1 MDKRQGGDLQMRL
14 WALAVSL
21 VCLTILPAF
30 PSIAQIDQA
39 PGTKFTLRPADLPPP
54 YQTRSA
60 SNAPRR
66 VSRPAD
72 AALRVPAGFAS
83 NLYAERLAT
92 PRWLEAAANGDL
104 FVAESGSGRVRLLR
118 DTNGDGRADVSE
130 VFAEGFNRPHGMALR
145 PGYLYIADTRRVWRV
160 AYQPGDTKA
169 KREPEAVTAEGVF
182 GGAWG
187 HWTRNIVFSPDGS
200 SFYASIGSAGNIAE
214 EEAPRATILKFNA
227 DGSGQRIFATGLR
240 NPVGIAFR
248 PGSNELWTVV
258 NERDGLGDGLVP
270 DYLTRV
276 QDGAFYGWPYAYIG
290 KNPQP
295 GYAER
300 RPDLVAKTVVPDL
313 LFESHSAPLG
323 LTFYTGTAFP
333 PEFRGDAFVA
343 LHGSWNAFKPTG
355 YKVVRVPFRDGKP
368 VGHYEIFASGFWT
381 AGTDRA
387 EVWGRPA
394 GLTIASDGALMIA
407 DDAGDTIWRVT
418 WRGN

>member
-1 MDKRQGGDLQMRL
+1 MPLKI
-14 WALAVSL
+14 LAVSL
-21 VCLTILPAF
+21 FCLTILSIG
-30 PSIAQIDQA
+30 PSFGQVDQA

-60 SNAPRR
+60 SNGPRR
-66 VSRPAD
+66 VSRPAN
-72 AALRVPAGFAS
+72 AALRVPAGFAAH
-83 NLYAERLAT
+83 LYAERLAT
-92 PRWLEAAANGDL
+92 PRWLEAAPNGDL
-104 FVAESGSGRVRLLR
+104 FVAESSSGRIRLLR

-130 VFAEGFNRPHGMALR
+130 VFVEGLNRPHGMALR
-145 PGYLYIADTRRVWRV
+145 PGHLYIADTRGVFRV

-169 KREPEAVTAEGVF
+169 RGALEAVTAEGVF
-182 GGAWG
+182 GGGYG
-187 HWTRNIVFSPDGS
+187 HWTRNIVFSPDGT
-200 SFYASIGSAGNIAE
+200 SFYASVGSAGNIAE
-214 EEAPRATILKFNA
+214 EDAPRATILKFNA
-227 DGSGQRIFATGLR
+227 DGSAPRVFAAGLR

-300 RPDLVAKTVVPDL
+300 RPDLVAKSVVPDI

-333 PEFRGDAFVA
+333 PDYRGDAFVA

-387 EVWGRPA
+387 EVWGRPV
-394 GLTIASDGALMIA
+394 GLTIMSDGALMIA